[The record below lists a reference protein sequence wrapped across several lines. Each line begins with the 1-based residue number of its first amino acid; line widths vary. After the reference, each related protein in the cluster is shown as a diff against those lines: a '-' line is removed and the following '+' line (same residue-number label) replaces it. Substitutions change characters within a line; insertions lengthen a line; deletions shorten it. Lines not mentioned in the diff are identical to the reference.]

1 MLLVSILA
9 IPLVMII
16 VAATS
21 PWRPWVGRASGLSSA
36 VVLILG
42 IWLSAE
48 SMSGTRFGLAHLL
61 RADSLSAFMVVVIA
75 SVSLLATSF
84 TSRTMSQEIGSG
96 ATTPRHAQHYVILM
110 QVFVACMLLAVLSAN
125 LGVVWISIEATTIAT
140 TFLVSHRRTSGAF
153 EASWKYVILCSVGIA
168 LAFLG
173 TVLIYFA
180 ELHATGSVHS
190 SSLNWTS
197 LMAVAPHLDPTVTRL
212 GFALLVVGYGT
223 KVGLVPMHSWLPDA
237 HSQAPAPVSAL
248 MSGVLLSVAFYA
260 LLRFRAVAQIALGP
274 DFPRVALLTVGVA
287 SLLVAA
293 AMLIAQRDLKR
304 MLAYSSIEHMGL
316 MAIGAAVG
324 SPLAIAAVLLHI
336 LGHGITK
343 AVLFLS
349 SGEIAH
355 LEGTTEIAKISGL
368 LARRPV
374 LGGIFGFALMSLVA
388 FPPFSLFVSELSMA
402 RAEVD
407 AGLAW
412 VVAVSLACLAVIF
425 AALLRH
431 GRHMLLG
438 PRADAEVATTLAP
451 SPATLLI
458 GGLVV
463 CAFLGVMSW
472 PLQSLLLHAA
482 HQVAP

>member
-1 MLLVSILA
+1 MLLVMIVA
-9 IPLVMII
+9 IPLAMTL
-16 VAATS
+16 AAMVCPWS
-21 PWRPWVGRASGLSSA
+21 PWLGRASGLASA
-36 VVLILG
+36 GVLALG
-42 IWLSAE
+42 IWLSALT
-48 SMSGTRFGLAHLL
+48 MTTPRWGAAHLM
-61 RADSLSAFMVVVIA
+61 RADSLSAFMVVVIG
-75 SVSLLATSF
+75 SVSVLATSF
-84 TSRTMSQEIGSG
+84 TSRTMSQEIASG
-96 ATTPRHAQHYVILM
+96 ATTARHARHYVILM
-110 QVFVACMLLAVLSAN
+110 QVFITCMLIAVLSAN

-173 TVLIYFA
+173 TVLIYYG
-180 ELHATGSVHS
+180 ELHASGGHVA
-190 SSLNWTS
+190 SLNWTS
-197 LMAVAPHLDPTVTRL
+197 LMAAAPHLDPRVTRL

-260 LLRFRAVAQIALGP
+260 LLRFRAVVQIALGP
-274 DFPRVALLTVGVA
+274 TFPRVALLMVGVA
-287 SLLVAA
+287 SLLVAT

-316 MAIGAAVG
+316 MAVGAAVG
-324 SPLAIAAVLLHI
+324 SPLAIAAVLLHV

-349 SGEIAH
+349 AGEIYQ
-355 LEGTTEIAKISGL
+355 LEGTTEIDRISGL

-407 AGLAW
+407 AGLSW
-412 VVAVSLACLAVIF
+412 VVAVSLACLAVVF
-425 AALLRH
+425 AAVLRH
-431 GRHMLLG
+431 GRHLLMGSRGDGESPSVLDRSAASMLVG
-438 PRADAEVATTLAP
+438 A
-451 SPATLLI
+451 
-458 GGLVV
+458 LVV
-463 CAFLGVMSW
+463 CVALGVLSW
-472 PLQSLLLHAA
+472 PVQSLLWHAA
-482 HQVAP
+482 HQVTP

>member
-48 SMSGTRFGLAHLL
+48 SMSGPRFGLAHLL